1 MLRTV
6 IILLAVLGLTIGCG
20 PPTYETAIAALGEFP
35 GYLREANRDTLQVL
49 ARRELPAGDVLVYA
63 FEGVQPDEAGLTC
76 VATTYVG
83 EEEGGRWRA
92 QSSAKLGCDDAYPQ
106 PQGTVLAHTAG
117 GNISGLAT
125 VFGMAPGG
133 ATLRVE
139 WADGLVTTDEIEN
152 GIALATRPE
161 TVQAQ
166 AIEVLDDM
174 GQVLHRETR
183 P

>member
-1 MLRTV
+1 MMRTV

-20 PPTYETAIAALGEFP
+20 PRTYDSATEALGEFP

-49 ARRELPAGDVLVYA
+49 ARRELAPGDVLVYA
-63 FEGVQPDEAGLTC
+63 YEGVQPDEAGLTC
-76 VATTYVG
+76 VATTYVSQ
-83 EEEGGRWRA
+83 EANGRWRA
-92 QSSAKLGCDDAYPQ
+92 QSSGKLGCDDAYPH
-106 PQGTVLAHTAG
+106 PQEIVLALAAG
-117 GNISGLAT
+117 GNINGLAT

-139 WADGLVTTDEIEN
+139 WVDGLVTTDEIEN